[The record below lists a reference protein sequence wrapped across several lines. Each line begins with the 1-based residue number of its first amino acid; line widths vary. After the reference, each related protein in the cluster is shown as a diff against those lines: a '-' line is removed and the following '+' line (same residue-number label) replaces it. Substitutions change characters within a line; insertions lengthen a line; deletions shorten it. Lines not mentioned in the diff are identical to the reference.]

1 MLRRNL
7 KYYLGRY
14 CSGDSSLGDVGAR
27 QGSCS
32 GMCWALCWLQLKYPF
47 LLTSVQVQ
55 EKWLAAVMIMKSPPP
70 VLVDH
75 ELQPSLATDTARR
88 RGPEKSDQ
96 FLC

>member
-1 MLRRNL
+1 
-7 KYYLGRY
+7 
-14 CSGDSSLGDVGAR
+14 
-27 QGSCS
+27 
-32 GMCWALCWLQLKYPF
+32 MCWALCWLQLKYPF

-75 ELQPSLATDTARR
+75 ELQPSLGLFSPATDTARR

>member
-1 MLRRNL
+1 
-7 KYYLGRY
+7 
-14 CSGDSSLGDVGAR
+14 
-27 QGSCS
+27 
-32 GMCWALCWLQLKYPF
+32 MCWALCWLQLKYPF
-47 LLTSVQVQ
+47 LLTGVQVQ